1 MTQSKNKIPLLF
13 ITKGMFYSLDAVD
26 KSRFGFLKD
35 DYTGYLIQRVAD
47 KKFKRAQLD
56 GFELY
61 GCYIPTLIAKS
72 DLFSNIYYFFHSLL
86 ICLLL
91 YYTKQV
97 KFEVI
102 ISRNPLSSGV
112 VAMLVAFLT
121 RTKLIVEVNGN
132 FSSKIIWSKEITTLK
147 GKIKFYLT
155 QLIVPVVLKSA
166 DGIKLLYPSQIDAYK
181 WIGIKGKIFVFHC
194 YVPVSA
200 LKASDALGQYVLF
213 LGYPWDVKGVDV
225 LIKAFNSISD
235 KIPAEVYLRIIG
247 YFPEP
252 DLSML
257 TNLVGGNPKILI
269 EKAVFHKQAMEI
281 MANARVVVLP
291 SRTEAMGRVLL
302 EAMAQKRPIVASRV
316 DGIPTY
322 VKHNETGLLVEP
334 EDESALGLAISAL
347 LNDETFA
354 QRLAKNSCAYVN
366 AELSEGKYIEKYL
379 SMIKQVWS

>member
-1 MTQSKNKIPLLF
+1 MTQLKTKVSLLF
-13 ITKGMFYSLDAVD
+13 ITKGMFYSLDSVD
-26 KSRFGFLKD
+26 KGRFGFLKD

-47 KKFKRAQLD
+47 KKHKRVQLD

-61 GCYIPTLIAKS
+61 GCYIPALIAKS
-72 DLFSNIYYFFHSLL
+72 DVFSNIYYFFHSLL
-86 ICLLL
+86 TCLLI
-91 YYTKQV
+91 YYTKQT

-102 ISRNPLSSGV
+102 ISRNPLSSGL

-121 RTKLIVEVNGN
+121 GTKLIVEMNGN
-132 FSSKIIWSKEITTLK
+132 FSSKIIWSKEISTLK
-147 GKIKFYLT
+147 GRMKFYLT

-166 DGIKLLYPSQIDAYK
+166 DGIKLLYPSQIDTYK
-181 WIGIKGKIFVFHC
+181 WIGIKGEIFIFHC

-200 LKASDALGQYVLF
+200 LKASELLGQYVLF

-235 KIPAEVYLRIIG
+235 KIPAGVYLRIIG
-247 YFPEP
+247 YFPEA

-257 TNLVGGNPKILI
+257 TNLAGGNPKICI

-302 EAMAQKRPIVASRV
+302 EAMAQKRPIVASCV

-322 VKHNETGLLVEP
+322 VKHGETGLLVEP
-334 EDESALGLAISAL
+334 EDDNALGQAICTL
-347 LNDETFA
+347 LNDEFYARQLA
-354 QRLAKNSCAYVN
+354 QNAWSHVN
-366 AELSEGKYIEKYL
+366 AELTEKKYIEKYYT
-379 SMIKQVWS
+379 MIQSVF

>member
-13 ITKGMFYSLDAVD
+13 ITKGMFYSLDSVD
-26 KSRFGFLKD
+26 KSRFGFLQD

-61 GCYIPTLIAKS
+61 GCYIPALIAKS
-72 DLFSNIYYFFHSLL
+72 DIFSNAYYFFHSLL
-86 ICLLL
+86 TCLLI
-91 YYTKQV
+91 YYTKQT

-132 FSSKIIWSKEITTLK
+132 FSSKIIWSKEIATLK

-181 WIGIKGKIFVFHC
+181 WIGIRGEIFVFHC

-200 LKASDALGQYVLF
+200 LKASEVLGEYVLF
-213 LGYPWDVKGVDV
+213 LGHPWDVKGVDV

-235 KIPAEVYLRIIG
+235 KIPAGVYLRIIG

-257 TNLVGGNPKILI
+257 TNLAGNNPKVCI

-281 MANARVVVLP
+281 MANARIVVLP

-322 VKHNETGLLVEP
+322 VKHGETGLLVEP
-334 EDESALGLAISAL
+334 EDQCALGRAICTL
-347 LNDETFA
+347 LDDEVYA
-354 QRLAKNSCAYVN
+354 QELAKNAWFHVHV
-366 AELSEGKYIEKYL
+366 ELTEKKYIEKYS
-379 SMIKQVWS
+379 SMIQAML